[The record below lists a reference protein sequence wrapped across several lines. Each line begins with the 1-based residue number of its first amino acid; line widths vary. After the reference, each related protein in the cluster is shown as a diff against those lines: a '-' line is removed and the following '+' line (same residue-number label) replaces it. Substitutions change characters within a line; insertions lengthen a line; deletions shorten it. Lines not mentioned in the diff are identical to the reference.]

1 MSGWQPADDPLVGLT
16 DEQRL
21 ADAIAERSEQRDFTM
36 RATETATLAGTLRDL
51 AERHAGIIVTTTS
64 GRAYQGSA
72 LAVAVDHLV
81 LATGAGQRV
90 FARLDA
96 VSVVRPDPE
105 VRAPL
110 AQGEREPAQD
120 LQLLERCARWVA
132 DRPVVALA
140 VTGPADLLRGRLLA
154 VAEDVVSLSL
164 DGSRSPV
171 YVAADRIEVVA
182 LEQVVR

>member
-1 MSGWQPADDPLVGLT
+1 MSGWHPTDDPLVGLT
-16 DEQRL
+16 DDQRL
-21 ADAIAERSEQRDFTM
+21 ADAIAERAEQRDITT
-36 RATETATLAGTLRDL
+36 RATETATLAGTLHDL
-51 AERHAGIIVTTTS
+51 AERRAGIIVTTTS

-72 LAVAVDHLV
+72 LGVAVDHLV

-96 VSVVRPDPE
+96 ISLVRPDPE

-110 AQGEREPAQD
+110 AQGERDPAQD
-120 LQLLERCARWVA
+120 LLLLERCARWVA

-140 VTGPADLLRGRLLA
+140 VTGAADLLRGRLLA
-154 VAEDVVSLSL
+154 VAEDVVTVAL
-164 DGSRSPV
+164 DGARSPV

-182 LEQVVR
+182 LEQVAR

>member
-1 MSGWQPADDPLVGLT
+1 MSTWRPTDDPLVGLT
-16 DEQRL
+16 DDQRL
-21 ADAIAERSEQRDFTM
+21 ADAIAERAGQRDLTA
-36 RATETATLAGTLRDL
+36 RATEMATMAGTLRDL

-72 LAVAVDHLV
+72 LGVSADHLV

-96 VSVVRPDPE
+96 VSVVRPDPTA
-105 VRAPL
+105 RAPL
-110 AQGEREPAQD
+110 AQGERDPAQD
-120 LQLLERCARWVA
+120 VLLLERCARWVA

-140 VTGPADLLRGRLLA
+140 VTGAADLLRGRLLA
-154 VAEDVVSLSL
+154 VAEDLVTVAL